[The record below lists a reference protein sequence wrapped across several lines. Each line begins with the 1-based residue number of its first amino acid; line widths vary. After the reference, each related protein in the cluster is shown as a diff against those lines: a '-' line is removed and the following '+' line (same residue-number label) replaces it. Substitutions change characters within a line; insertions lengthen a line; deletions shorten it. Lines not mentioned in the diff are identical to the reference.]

1 MGIDLHEMFN
11 NLDEYRSFNMI
22 DDILVEEAIK
32 NAETDDALLKVRTTL
47 DKEYVKFSG
56 SDSETSVAP
65 EIVDYIPEDYEGVVD
80 YIPMDYAEQ
89 SDEGYIGLGIAPM
102 Q

>member
-1 MGIDLHEMFN
+1 
-11 NLDEYRSFNMI
+11 MI

-32 NAETDDALLKVRTTL
+32 NAETNDALLKVRTTL
-47 DKEYVKFSG
+47 DKEYVKFSD
-56 SDSETSVAP
+56 SDVSVAIPP
-65 EIVDYIPEDYEGVVD
+65 EIVDYIPEDYDGVVD

-89 SDEGYIGLGIAPM
+89 SDEGYVGIGLAPM

>member
-1 MGIDLHEMFN
+1 MFN

-22 DDILVEEAIK
+22 DDILVEEALR
-32 NAETDDALLKVRTTL
+32 NAETDDALLKVRSTL
-47 DKEYVKFSG
+47 DKEYVKFS
-56 SDSETSVAP
+56 DSEVTAAPP

-89 SDEGYIGLGIAPM
+89 SDEGYVGLGLAPM